1 MGLMFVDPK
10 ELPGNIPIGPV
21 VDVKVFQPQYV
32 YVVGPLPPVTDVC
45 PTVAINELPPELP
58 PEVLFLIKGA
68 LLKKLI
74 M

>member
-10 ELPGNIPIGPV
+10 ELPGNNPTGIV

-32 YVVGPLPPVTDVC
+32 HVVGDLPPPVTDVC
-45 PTVAINELPPELP
+45 PTVAINEPP